1 MSQLKRINAVIMA
14 LGDEGAGKFT
24 AWLAKAAERSG
35 YIVQTTSESGSAGRS
50 GSAMYYLE
58 LFPRALAAARG
69 KPPVLGLTPLPGH
82 ADIVIASELMEA
94 GRAVTLG
101 LVTPDRTALVASTHR
116 VYTMA
121 EKTAPSD
128 ARANPDALLAACR
141 SAAASFTGFDLAG
154 VAARSKCPANA
165 VLLGAVAAS
174 GSFPIPAAI
183 FEEVLRESC
192 ANPEHELAGF
202 AAGLAAKDQ
211 APAAPLAL
219 AARKPPRL
227 PGMLVEEARRYNC
240 GDALAFILA
249 GLERTSDYQDDAYAA
264 LYWERLLPF
273 VTLASNRGS
282 DERELLGIAA
292 RQIALAMAYSDVIRV
307 AELKIRASRFAR
319 VRESFGVEDG
329 DILEIAEFMHPRVE
343 EIADTMPTGL
353 GKRLFNSAI
362 GRAIARQFTQEG
374 HLVHTTSIRGFLM
387 LYFVASLKPWR
398 RVSLRYARETERLE
412 EWLELVWA
420 AAKRDL
426 KLAVSLARARGL
438 LRGYGA
444 TLDRGYKKFETISD
458 FVRNARFNVPASS
471 VNTLIAAAQS
481 EEGMDALE
489 TALAKLKAEPQPVV
503 GYFSPAK

>member
-1 MSQLKRINAVIMA
+1 MSQVKTLKAAVMA
-14 LGDEGAGKFT
+14 LGNEGADKFT
-24 AWLAKAAERSG
+24 GWLAKAAERSG
-35 YIVQTTSESGSAGRS
+35 YIVQTTSESGASGRS

-58 LFPRALAAARG
+58 LFPRAAAAARG
-69 KPPVLGLTPLPGH
+69 KPPVFGLTPLPGH
-82 ADIVIASELMEA
+82 TDIVIASELMEA

-116 VYTMA
+116 FYTMA
-121 EKTAPSD
+121 EKTSPSD
-128 ARANPDALLAACR
+128 ARANPDALVAACR
-141 SAAASFTGFDLAG
+141 SAAASFMGFDLAAI
-154 VAARSKCPANA
+154 AARSKCPANA

-174 GSFPIPAAI
+174 GAFPIPAAI

-192 ANPEHELAGF
+192 ADPERELAGF
-202 AAGLAAKDQ
+202 AAGLAAREE
-211 APAAPLAL
+211 APAAPQAL
-219 AARKPPRL
+219 SVQQPPRL

-240 GDALAFILA
+240 GDALPLILA
-249 GLERTSDYQDDAYAA
+249 GLERTANYQDDAYAA

-292 RQIALAMAYSDVIRV
+292 RQIALAMTYSDVIRV

-319 VRESFGVEDG
+319 VRATFEVEDG

-343 EIADTMPTGL
+343 EIADTMPAGL

-362 GRAIARQFTQEG
+362 GQAIARQFTKEG
-374 HLVHTTSIRGFLM
+374 RLVRTTSIRGFLL

-398 RVSLRYARETERLE
+398 RVSLRYARETERLQ
-412 EWLELVWA
+412 EWLDLVWA

-426 KLAVSLARARGL
+426 KLAISLGRARGL

-444 TLDRGYKKFETISD
+444 TLDRGYRKFEVISE
-458 FVRNARFNVPASS
+458 FVRNAHFNVPASS

-481 EEGMDALE
+481 EEGLDALE
-489 TALAKLKAEPQPVV
+489 AALAKLNGAPQPIL
-503 GYFSPAK
+503 GCFLPAK